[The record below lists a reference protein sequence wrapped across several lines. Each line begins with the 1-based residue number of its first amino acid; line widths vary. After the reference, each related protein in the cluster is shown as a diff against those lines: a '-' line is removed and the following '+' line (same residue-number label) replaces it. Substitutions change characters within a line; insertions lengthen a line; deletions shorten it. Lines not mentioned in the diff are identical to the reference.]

1 MLIFRYV
8 NIFHWYITTF
18 YTHGLLSLSHKQ
30 LEIKA
35 KTINLSSGTERIF
48 VLACLNVWLK
58 IWTSTNNISEYSRI
72 HAQIYIYKRARGLG
86 WQIFLK
92 YIIVYSG
99 KIQQQLGLS
108 QEKIR
113 LGNFQLW
120 TEQLKTA
127 NIPLYCLHILFTNP
141 GIYYTVLYLK

>member
-1 MLIFRYV
+1 MIMTITKKTRHFFYFLAYVMLIFNYV

-18 YTHGLLSLSHKQ
+18 YTHGLLALSHKQ
-30 LEIKA
+30 FEIKA
-35 KTINLSSGTERIF
+35 KTVNLSTGTERIF

-58 IWTSTNNISEYSRI
+58 IWISINNISEYSRI

-99 KIQQQLGLS
+99 K
-108 QEKIR
+108 
-113 LGNFQLW
+113 
-120 TEQLKTA
+120 
-127 NIPLYCLHILFTNP
+127 NP
-141 GIYYTVLYLK
+141 ATIGTQPREN